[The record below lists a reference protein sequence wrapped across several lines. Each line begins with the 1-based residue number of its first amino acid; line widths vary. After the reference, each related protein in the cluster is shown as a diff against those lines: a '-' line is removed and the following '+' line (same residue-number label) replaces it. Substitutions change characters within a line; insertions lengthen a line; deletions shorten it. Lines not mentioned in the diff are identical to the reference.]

1 MVAGPPP
8 DVSCG
13 KSQFWWRYLWRLRR
27 GRNWSRGTRFSRTS
41 PGAYVKKILLPQS
54 VADVEAKSCCDS
66 CPICSGTLVFL
77 RLLLKVIMR
86 LSSKPFRVE
95 MSLFPPMATRRGQG
109 LFGFKKMV
117 TYHLVFITYYLSLNF
132 HHSSFITHH
141 LKHFIPFGTI
151 THLSS
156 LNIFQLLV
164 SPIPVP
170 CAAFFFFL
178 FFPSTPSTH
187 RTQWE
192 KNKIK

>member
-1 MVAGPPP
+1 
-8 DVSCG
+8 
-13 KSQFWWRYLWRLRR
+13 
-27 GRNWSRGTRFSRTS
+27 
-41 PGAYVKKILLPQS
+41 
-54 VADVEAKSCCDS
+54 
-66 CPICSGTLVFL
+66 
-77 RLLLKVIMR
+77 MR

-187 RTQWE
+187 RTQE
-192 KNKIK
+192 KKGIKKKKESKVKRCGCGSLHVCLITKMSLNYELWKLKTAKMCFQFP